1 MKKIVVLMLSAA
13 IVCMPCAAF
22 AQASQTSEL
31 ERFLAEHN
39 LTIPQVFADESG
51 AEDFYYWVMDILR
64 EDPYHIFAFG
74 HYDYQI
80 FSEQIQQAY
89 IAENHISSVL
99 NTNANVDQRNL
110 LKYNS
115 FYADG
120 SPDYNC
126 YSYAID
132 YTSRWL
138 IIGTLSGQNWNPK
151 TATIESSANMV
162 RDDLEFLG
170 NECISVGYVLPQ
182 ANDVYNGYNVI
193 ALRLSPVGK
202 SSTDFHF
209 MKLDYSDGDVWRH
222 KPGHGCILTYNYLP
236 TNDRIWYSEGIVESS
251 DGYYYGSSSLYYD
264 SKIAYFIYAPTHLYA
279 VRSTGNNYHGRGAD
293 QFKHFYEYIKTCN
306 SCGYSYTYW
315 RAELCKGPCPIQRVV
330 EYV

>member
-1 MKKIVVLMLSAA
+1 MKKIVVLMLLAA

-22 AQASQTSEL
+22 AQASQTSEF

-89 IAENHISSVL
+89 LDENNISSVF
-99 NTNANVDQRNL
+99 NINASVDQRDL

-120 SPDYNC
+120 SPNYNC

-132 YTSRWL
+132 YTSQWL
-138 IIGTLSGQNWNPK
+138 IIGTLSGQRWDPK
-151 TATIESSANMV
+151 TATFESSVNML
-162 RDDLEFLG
+162 RDDLEVLG
-170 NECISVGYVLPQ
+170 NDCISIIYDLPQ
-182 ANDVYNGYNVI
+182 ANDIYNGYNVI
-193 ALRLSPVGK
+193 ALRLSPIGE

-209 MKLDYSDGDVWRH
+209 MKLDYSFGDVWRH
-222 KPGHGCILTYNYLP
+222 KPGKTCILTYNDSP
-236 TNDRIWYSEGIVESS
+236 TNDRIWSSEGVAKIGN
-251 DGYYYGSSSLYYD
+251 DYYYTSSSLYYD
-264 SKIAYFIYAPTHLYA
+264 SKIAYITYAETHMY
-279 VRSTGNNYHGRGAD
+279 SISYTGNNYHGRGTD
-293 QFKHFYEYIKTCN
+293 QNKHFYEYTKTCN

-315 RAELCKGPCPIQRVV
+315 RAELCKGPCPLQRVV